1 MASATG
7 RRGLGLE
14 TESLTGLHWVG
25 VVLALVSGAIHLVL
39 GANFFPEP
47 LGISFL
53 LAGLGFLGAVA
64 LLLLDVRR
72 RLLYAVGVPYVAVQ
86 VVLWY
91 YLNFAAGSKA
101 FPADVGTMGAVDKVA
116 QVVLVAVL
124 IALYRRNS

>member
-1 MASATG
+1 M
-7 RRGLGLE
+7 GLE
-14 TESLTGLHWVG
+14 TGSLTTLEWVG
-25 VVLALVSGAIHLVL
+25 IVLAAITGIVHLVISTGFL
-39 GANFFPEP
+39 PEP